1 MWSNPKWKALIME
14 LSFIDWSRLDFDQP
28 FKIVCVLLNSNSH
41 GNLANYN
48 HAHRGSDNIS
58 LKLIKI
64 ITTYKVYEWSW
75 IVVDLPLKLKH
86 ATYWAHRI

>member
-1 MWSNPKWKALIME
+1 ME

-28 FKIVCVLLNSNSH
+28 FKIACVLSNSNSH

-48 HAHRGSDNIS
+48 HAHTGYDNIS

-64 ITTYKVYEWSW
+64 ITTYYEWSW
-75 IVVDLPLKLKH
+75 IVVDLPSK
-86 ATYWAHRI
+86 